1 MHKRTQGDREGSAHF
16 VLKSSPSTGTKESC
30 GRASREGPA
39 PAPLPPATG
48 ARGRGLAC
56 ASAARPWFGPTA
68 RAPRLVPL
76 RVRVPGAGGPSAR
89 ARAEVAGV

>member
-1 MHKRTQGDREGSAHF
+1 MG
-16 VLKSSPSTGTKESC
+16 
-30 GRASREGPA
+30 GPR
-39 PAPLPPATG
+39 PRPLALPTATG

-76 RVRVPGAGGPSAR
+76 RVRVPDPVGGPFCAR
-89 ARAEVAGV
+89 ARAETAGV